1 MSRKP
6 TTSAEERGV
15 SQAARQSLAAYAN
28 MEELIRIGA
37 YRAGSDPIID
47 RAIVLNPDLES
58 FMRQDKDDATPMAE
72 SFARLG
78 AILQPGGGA

>member
-1 MSRKP
+1 MP
-6 TTSAEERGV
+6 ACQAPHEREITMR
-15 SQAARQSLAAYAN
+15 ARQSLAAYAN

-47 RAIVLNPDLES
+47 RAIVLNPSLEA
-58 FMRQDKDDATPMAE
+58 FMRQDKDDTTPLPQ

-78 AILQPGGGA
+78 AILDDGVAA